1 MRMTFHGKGGFVK
14 RIIIIRDR
22 ENMDKHIQL
31 DVTDP
36 MKIGVIVNKGMNIL
50 VGNVYDEDISSTTQ
64 TEVKD
69 GE

>member
-1 MRMTFHGKGGFVK
+1 
-14 RIIIIRDR
+14 
-22 ENMDKHIQL
+22 MDKHIQL

-64 TEVKD
+64 TEVED

>member
-1 MRMTFHGKGGFVK
+1 MK
-14 RIIIIRDR
+14 RILIIRDR
-22 ENMDKHIQL
+22 ENMSKHIQL

-36 MKIGVIVNKGMNIL
+36 MKISVIENKGMAIL
-50 VGNVYDEDISSTTQ
+50 IGNVYDEDIPETTQ